1 MKFIILILF
10 LFIISCSNS
19 DYTNLSEYGEK
30 LYTLDDNGNV
40 IDTEIAISDFT
51 PATECEECHEE
62 HYDEW
67 QHSMHAYAMKDP
79 VFFSGWNGEQSH
91 RPDTGERFCIQCHSP
106 VAFTTGTDLSDYET
120 PETVENSDLPESIK
134 EGIACDYCHSL
145 TGLSSTVH
153 ALDNIAANAEHHL
166 FPGENIK
173 FGPIQNPEPTSF
185 HESVYLPIY
194 KESEICLP
202 CHDITVR
209 GVEAEITFT
218 EWSRINS
225 FSMSG
230 EFSCQD
236 CHMLEKADGSHDHS
250 FAGVDVD
257 LSLSPDDN
265 PQIDK
270 IIELLSSA
278 LKIDFWTPLNQLSNS
293 VSVGESLSIPI
304 SVESLTAH
312 SIPSGVPFARE
323 MWLEIVGED
332 ENGLIIF
339 SNGEIES
346 NSTELDYSDSE
357 LLLFTAHMFD
367 EIGDT
372 TLAVTDVHDMTNTS
386 LSGMST
392 RYHTY
397 TFDIPS
403 EVGENLIITAK
414 MKFRPFKPA
423 ILQGGHANLLLNLP
437 VFGMDSIT
445 TVVSVQR

>member
-1 MKFIILILF
+1 MKQLF
-10 LFIISCSNS
+10 FVSIGVIFFCISCDNKNITPSTQIEFPRKN
-19 DYTNLSEYGEK
+19 
-30 LYTLDDNGNV
+30 YTLNDNGTV
-40 IDTEIAISDFT
+40 QSTEFSIDDFDS
-51 PATECEECHEE
+51 AQECKDCHVE

-67 QHSMHAYAMKDP
+67 SQSMHAYAMRDP
-79 VFFSGWNGEQSH
+79 VFFSGWNDEQH
-91 RPDTGERFCIQCHSP
+91 KRPDTGERFCIQCHSP

-270 IIELLSSA
+270 IIEVLYIY
-278 LKIDFWTPLNQLSNS
+278 KN
-293 VSVGESLSIPI
+293 
-304 SVESLTAH
+304 
-312 SIPSGVPFARE
+312 
-323 MWLEIVGED
+323 
-332 ENGLIIF
+332 
-339 SNGEIES
+339 
-346 NSTELDYSDSE
+346 
-357 LLLFTAHMFD
+357 
-367 EIGDT
+367 
-372 TLAVTDVHDMTNTS
+372 
-386 LSGMST
+386 
-392 RYHTY
+392 
-397 TFDIPS
+397 
-403 EVGENLIITAK
+403 
-414 MKFRPFKPA
+414 
-423 ILQGGHANLLLNLP
+423 
-437 VFGMDSIT
+437 
-445 TVVSVQR
+445 